1 MRDGRGQGR
10 TGDEH
15 DCMAVAPAQ
24 RAGLDN
30 GLGAAATVVFAIAK
44 GVCLRGAGMEVTTI
58 KKARMEAAGIEEARL
73 EEAR

>member
-24 RAGLDN
+24 QAGQNN
-30 GLGAAATVVFAIAK
+30 GWEAAATVVFAIAK
-44 GVCLRGAGMEVTTI
+44 GICLRGDGMEVATI
-58 KKARMEAAGIEEARL
+58 KEARMEAAGIEEARL